1 MGGLNLIW
9 YVVGANCNEYW
20 LSINCMCRALGCL
33 YPEYRMRLAHE
44 GIDEE
49 VRLLDDAFVKICD
62 MVNDVDV
69 NVRTKACTIMASYQH
84 VDPNV
89 LSQTFSKQIMS
100 HNKRN
105 ARKNKG
111 GGQQVAQVSRDYK

>member
-1 MGGLNLIW
+1 MH
-9 YVVGANCNEYW
+9 
-20 LSINCMCRALGCL
+20 RALGCL

-69 NVRTKACTIMASYQH
+69 SVRTKACTIMASYQY

-100 HNKRN
+100 HNKRK
-105 ARKNKG
+105 ARRGKAWGKRVVNVSNKAYVG
-111 GGQQVAQVSRDYK
+111 HPSDC

>member
-1 MGGLNLIW
+1 
-9 YVVGANCNEYW
+9 
-20 LSINCMCRALGCL
+20 
-33 YPEYRMRLAHE
+33 MRLAHE

-100 HNKRN
+100 HNTRK
-105 ARKNKG
+105 ARGKKGAANK
-111 GGQQVAQVSRDYK
+111 VVNVSKINYRIIEILCLLNFVKLHSVRAAR

>member
-1 MGGLNLIW
+1 
-9 YVVGANCNEYW
+9 
-20 LSINCMCRALGCL
+20 
-33 YPEYRMRLAHE
+33 MRLAHE

-69 NVRTKACTIMASYQH
+69 SVRTKACTIMASYQH

-100 HNKRN
+100 HNTRK
-105 ARKNKG
+105 ARGKKGAANKVVNVSKN
-111 GGQQVAQVSRDYK
+111 Q

>member
-1 MGGLNLIW
+1 MH
-9 YVVGANCNEYW
+9 
-20 LSINCMCRALGCL
+20 RALGCL

-69 NVRTKACTIMASYQH
+69 SVRTKACTIMASYQY

-100 HNKRN
+100 HNKRK
-105 ARKNKG
+105 AQRGKG
-111 GGQQVAQVSRDYK
+111 WGKRVVNVSNRDYVGHPSDCWKLMKWSYLSSTRVAK

>member
-1 MGGLNLIW
+1 
-9 YVVGANCNEYW
+9 
-20 LSINCMCRALGCL
+20 
-33 YPEYRMRLAHE
+33 MRLAHE

-100 HNKRN
+100 HNTRK
-105 ARKNKG
+105 ARGKKGAANK
-111 GGQQVAQVSRDYK
+111 VVNVSKIIYVSLRYYVC